1 MLGQVD
7 VTKHLAEGHENLE
20 GTEKQPINHSK
31 EWYGYWGNKC
41 PDCGADAEFEE
52 QTK

>member
-1 MLGQVD
+1 MDQ
-7 VTKHLAEGHENLE
+7 TKHLEEGHELNE
-20 GTEKQPINHSK
+20 GNNRPVLKHSK
-31 EWYGYWGNKC
+31 AWYGYWGNKC